1 MAPHFP
7 IVTQKDLKESRGD
20 KSCSI
25 CCDDYAHG
33 HIPVRTPCNH
43 IFGQKCLAAWL
54 ADNDTCPMCR
64 TNIVS
69 DGLSELPSRHQSSRL
84 GTETS
89 RASERSSRP
98 QFSRVETLR
107 NERSARPRAGT
118 EASRTAG
125 APSRLSVSSSQWD
138 ETHLPTGSAHRSSH
152 DSRTAREAPTSS
164 SHRSSHT
171 SRTAR
176 EEPSTRSSHRS
187 GHTSHTTREAPP
199 SGSSYRSSHTSHTAR
214 EEPST
219 RSSHRSSHTSHT
231 TRDAPSSRSSHHRS
245 SHTSRA
251 EPSPLA
257 TLASL
262 LRDSINYD
270 QWDDNRTNIN
280 TRPHAYPPFTRERL
294 LEIVSDNYIARSN
307 QDEIAFISDQ
317 LEQSDARE
325 ARGEDPFEPSE
336 EYLSRESRYGHEIRI
351 GRAASGRSG
360 RELSSRHTTGS
371 SSRSGLGDR
380 SGRESSSRH
389 TTGSS
394 SRFGH
399 DDRSSSRH
407 TGSSSR
413 SAQSAASRRT
423 TISNMSDDDLEDA
436 IRRLR
441 L

>member
-69 DGLSELPSRHQSSRL
+69 DGFSELPSRHQSSRRDEPSTRSRA
-84 GTETS
+84 GTEAS
-89 RASERSSRP
+89 RASERFSRP
-98 QFSRVETLR
+98 QFSRIETLR
-107 NERSARPRAGT
+107 NESSARPRTGT

-152 DSRTAREAPTSS
+152 DSRTAREAPLSS
-164 SHRSSHT
+164 SH
-171 SRTAR
+171 
-176 EEPSTRSSHRS
+176 
-187 GHTSHTTREAPP
+187 
-199 SGSSYRSSHTSHTAR
+199 RSSHTSHTAR

-231 TRDAPSSRSSHHRS
+231 TRDAPSTHSSHHRS

-262 LRDSINYD
+262 LRDSRNYD
-270 QWDDNRTNIN
+270 LWDDNRTNIN

-307 QDEIAFISDQ
+307 QDEIGFISDQ

-336 EYLSRESRYGHEIRI
+336 EYLSRESRHGHEIWI
-351 GRAASGRSG
+351 GRA
-360 RELSSRHTTGS
+360 SSRRDGE
-371 SSRSGLGDR
+371 RSV
-380 SGRESSSRH
+380 RESSSRH

-394 SRFGH
+394 SRPGH
-399 DDRSSSRH
+399 GDRSGRESSKRH

-413 SAQSAASRRT
+413 SGQSTSSRSASRRT

>member
-7 IVTQKDLKESRGD
+7 IVTQKDLKETRGD

-69 DGLSELPSRHQSSRL
+69 DGFSELPSRHQSSRRDEPSTRSRA
-84 GTETS
+84 GTEAS
-89 RASERSSRP
+89 RASERSSQP

-107 NERSARPRAGT
+107 NEPSARPRTGM

-138 ETHLPTGSAHRSSH
+138 ETHLPPSGSSHRSSH
-152 DSRTAREAPTSS
+152 ASRTAREAPTSS
-164 SHRSSHT
+164 SHRSSLT

-176 EEPSTRSSHRS
+176 ES
-187 GHTSHTTREAPP
+187 
-199 SGSSYRSSHTSHTAR
+199 
-214 EEPST
+214 
-219 RSSHRSSHTSHT
+219 
-231 TRDAPSSRSSHHRS
+231 PSSSSHRS

-251 EPSPLA
+251 ESSPMA

-262 LRDSINYD
+262 LRDSRNYD
-270 QWDDNRTNIN
+270 LWDDNRTNIN
-280 TRPHAYPPFTRERL
+280 THPHAYPPFTRERL

-307 QDEIAFISDQ
+307 QDEIGFISDQ

-336 EYLSRESRYGHEIRI
+336 EYLSRESRYGHEIWI
-351 GRAASGRSG
+351 GRA
-360 RELSSRHTTGS
+360 SSR
-371 SSRSGLGDR
+371 RDGDR

-389 TTGSS
+389 TGSS
-394 SRFGH
+394 SRSGQSTSGRASSRR
-399 DDRSSSRH
+399 DGERSVRESSNRH
-407 TGSSSR
+407 TGNSSR
-413 SAQSAASRRT
+413 SAQSTSSRSASRRT
-423 TISNMSDDDLEDA
+423 TISNTSDDDLEDA

>member
-7 IVTQKDLKESRGD
+7 IVTLKDLKESRGD

-69 DGLSELPSRHQSSRL
+69 DGFSELPSRHQSSRRDEPSTRSRA
-84 GTETS
+84 GTEAS

-98 QFSRVETLR
+98 QFSRIETLR
-107 NERSARPRAGT
+107 NESSARPRAGT

-138 ETHLPTGSAHRSSH
+138 ETHLPTGSPHRSSH
-152 DSRTAREAPTSS
+152 TSHTAREAPSSSSHRSSHTSHTAREAPASSSYRSSHTSDTAREAPSSS

-171 SRTAR
+171 SR
-176 EEPSTRSSHRS
+176 
-187 GHTSHTTREAPP
+187 
-199 SGSSYRSSHTSHTAR
+199 TAR

-231 TRDAPSSRSSHHRS
+231 TRDAPSTRSSHHRS

-262 LRDSINYD
+262 LRDSRNYD
-270 QWDDNRTNIN
+270 LWDDNRTNIN
-280 TRPHAYPPFTRERL
+280 TRPHAYPPFARERL

-336 EYLSRESRYGHEIRI
+336 EYLSRESRYGHEIWI
-351 GRAASGRSG
+351 GRASSG
-360 RELSSRHTTGS
+360 
-371 SSRSGLGDR
+371 R

-389 TTGSS
+389 TGSS
-394 SRFGH
+394 SRSGH

>member
-69 DGLSELPSRHQSSRL
+69 DGFSELPSRHQSSRRDEPSTRSRA
-84 GTETS
+84 GTEAS
-89 RASERSSRP
+89 RASERFSRP
-98 QFSRVETLR
+98 QFSRIETLR
-107 NERSARPRAGT
+107 NESSARPRTGT

-164 SHRSSHT
+164 SHRNGHT

-187 GHTSHTTREAPP
+187 GYTSHTTREAPP
-199 SGSSYRSSHTSHTAR
+199 LSSSHRSSHTSHTAR

-231 TRDAPSSRSSHHRS
+231 TRDAPSTHSSHHRS

-262 LRDSINYD
+262 LRDSRNYD
-270 QWDDNRTNIN
+270 LWDDNRTNIN

-307 QDEIAFISDQ
+307 QDEIGFISDQ

-336 EYLSRESRYGHEIRI
+336 EYLSRESRHGHEIWI
-351 GRAASGRSG
+351 GRA
-360 RELSSRHTTGS
+360 SSRRDGE
-371 SSRSGLGDR
+371 RSV
-380 SGRESSSRH
+380 RESSSRH

-394 SRFGH
+394 SRPGH
-399 DDRSSSRH
+399 GDRSGRESSKRH

-413 SAQSAASRRT
+413 SGQSTSSRSASRRT